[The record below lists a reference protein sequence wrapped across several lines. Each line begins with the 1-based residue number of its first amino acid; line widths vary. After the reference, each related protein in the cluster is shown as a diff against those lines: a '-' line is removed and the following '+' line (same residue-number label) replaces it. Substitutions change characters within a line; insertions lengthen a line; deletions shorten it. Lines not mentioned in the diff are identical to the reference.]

1 MFLVCTCVWNSLN
14 ASSQRTSFY
23 DTRRHHPS
31 WYRRE
36 ANISLTNFWLLAEG
50 SECSLTAHIV
60 ILLNRHL
67 KTQLKLD
74 YRVGSYI
81 IQCDFIF
88 IREEDAEKPLEET
101 QSSACEDRVR
111 GGHLH
116 VKERLLWRAKPSQ
129 ALISGISLP
138 NSWKTY
144 FCYASFPVS
153 ILLGSQSIPIQV
165 LLRVENSRTEY
176 WASFSL

>member
-14 ASSQRTSFY
+14 ASSQRRSFY

-60 ILLNRHL
+60 TLLIRHL

-88 IREEDAEKPLEET
+88 IREEDAKKPLEET
-101 QSSACEDRVR
+101 QSSACEAICMWRRDSSE
-111 GGHLH
+111 GPNPL
-116 VKERLLWRAKPSQ
+116 KLWYQASAFQTPGKPTFAMQ
-129 ALISGISLP
+129 A
-138 NSWKTY
+138 
-144 FCYASFPVS
+144 
-153 ILLGSQSIPIQV
+153 SQS
-165 LLRVENSRTEY
+165 L
-176 WASFSL
+176 FC